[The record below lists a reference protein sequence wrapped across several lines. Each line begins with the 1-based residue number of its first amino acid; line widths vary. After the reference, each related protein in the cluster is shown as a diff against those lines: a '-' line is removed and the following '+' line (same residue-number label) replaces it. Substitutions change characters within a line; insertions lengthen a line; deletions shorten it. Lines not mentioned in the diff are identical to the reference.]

1 MGSARGS
8 KSQYS
13 HDESCD
19 SAFGMDAKIANRSNS
34 SGHPSPPAVAR
45 LDFLWEVDVVAA
57 GYHIHLPH
65 SDYESSRIFEK
76 PFKHLFAGV
85 ARGYTPCLGYGAV
98 PHTPGKGYGAVPHF
112 SLFLRRQ
119 RQRKREKKYF
129 GSNSLDRDVPRS
141 PTEGGCPLHSHF

>member
-34 SGHPSPPAVAR
+34 SGHPSPPALAR

-85 ARGYTPCLGYGAV
+85 ASGMGPCL
-98 PHTPGKGYGAVPHF
+98 GYGAVPHF

-119 RQRKREKKYF
+119 RQRKRRRKYVR
-129 GSNSLDRDVPRS
+129 STSLNRD
-141 PTEGGCPLHSHF
+141 